1 MFMVE
6 FNSRACLRK
15 KFSYVKRRDTDLR
28 LSFAHMSRLLS
39 AFGVENV
46 TIGETRRDF

>member
-6 FNSRACLRK
+6 TGERACLRK
-15 KFSYVKRRDTDLR
+15 KFSYVKRRDTDLKMR
-28 LSFAHMSRLLS
+28 FAHMTRLLS